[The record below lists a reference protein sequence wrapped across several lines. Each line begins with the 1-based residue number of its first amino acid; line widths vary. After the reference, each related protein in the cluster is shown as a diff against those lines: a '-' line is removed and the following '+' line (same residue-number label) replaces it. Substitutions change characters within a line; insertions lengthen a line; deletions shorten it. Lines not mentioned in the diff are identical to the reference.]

1 MILLSTNIFDLIAFS
16 LFLIF
21 IKNQTIELSIKQG
34 NPFQLNALK
43 KRKKKLRKK
52 EKKTHPQTKNTAIMM
67 SSQGSLDRLRCYEKK
82 RKKKKNRVIRKLFS
96 RESTQGP
103 DRLPLT
109 T

>member
-43 KRKKKLRKK
+43 KRKKKIEEKRKENASSN
-52 EKKTHPQTKNTAIMM
+52 EKYCDMIMM

-82 RKKKKNRVIRKLFS
+82 RK
-96 RESTQGP
+96 TG
-103 DRLPLT
+103 
-109 T
+109 

>member
-21 IKNQTIELSIKQG
+21 IKNQTIELSIKQE
-34 NPFQLNALK
+34 NPFRLNALK

-52 EKKTHPQTKNTAIMM
+52 EKKTHPQTKNTIMT

-96 RESTQGP
+96 RESTHGP